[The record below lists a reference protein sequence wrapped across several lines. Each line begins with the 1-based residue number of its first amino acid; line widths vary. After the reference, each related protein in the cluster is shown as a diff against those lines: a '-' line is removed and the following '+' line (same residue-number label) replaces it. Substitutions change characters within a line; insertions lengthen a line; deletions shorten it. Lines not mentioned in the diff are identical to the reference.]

1 MPANI
6 YSVYVKLVGAGGGG
20 GKSNGSSG
28 CQWNGDG
35 GGAGGL
41 IYGYI
46 DVTPLDTLDI
56 IIGAGGDAGAGNY
69 GNGSLGEETRIEV
82 ANGNILAQ
90 AYGGGG
96 GMGGNS
102 NASSPGSGGSGLFS
116 VGSGIIK
123 SGGGGSGSDGGS
135 VSSIFYE
142 YPDLGKGGNGSG
154 CPNPFYATSGSA
166 GYVFIE
172 W

>member
-1 MPANI
+1 
-6 YSVYVKLVGAGGGG
+6 
-20 GKSNGSSG
+20 
-28 CQWNGDG
+28 
-35 GGAGGL
+35 
-41 IYGYI
+41 
-46 DVTPLDTLDI
+46 
-56 IIGAGGDAGAGNY
+56 
-69 GNGSLGEETRIEV
+69 
-82 ANGNILAQ
+82 
-90 AYGGGG
+90 
-96 GMGGNS
+96 MGGNS

-154 CPNPFYATSGSA
+154 CPNPFFATNGAA